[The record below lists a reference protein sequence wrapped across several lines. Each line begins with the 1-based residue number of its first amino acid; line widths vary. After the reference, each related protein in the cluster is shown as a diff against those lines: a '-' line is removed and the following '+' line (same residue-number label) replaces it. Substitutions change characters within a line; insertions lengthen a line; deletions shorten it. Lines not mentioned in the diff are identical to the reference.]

1 MEGKI
6 MAAIR
11 RQYVVDENNRRT
23 AVQLD
28 LETFTALENFVED
41 HGLAQYIA
49 EAEEDEVLDRK
60 AAESYYA
67 KLDKAP

>member
-1 MEGKI
+1 

-11 RQYVVDENNRRT
+11 RQYVVDENNRRL

-28 LETFTALENFVED
+28 LETFAALEGFIED

-49 EAEEDEVLDRK
+49 DVEEDEVLDRE

-67 KLDKAP
+67 ELSGMRSPC

>member
-1 MEGKI
+1 

-28 LETFTALENFVED
+28 LETFAALEKFVED

-49 EAEEDEVLDRK
+49 EAEEDDVLDRE

-67 KLDKAP
+67 ELDKAP

>member
-1 MEGKI
+1 

-11 RQYVVDENNRRT
+11 RQYVVDEKNRRV

-28 LETFTALENFVED
+28 LETFAAIEGFIED
-41 HGLAQYIA
+41 YGLAQYIA
-49 EAEEDEVLDRK
+49 EAEDDEVLDRE

-67 KLDKAP
+67 ELDKAP

>member
-1 MEGKI
+1 
-6 MAAIR
+6 MAAIPR
-11 RQYVVDENNRRT
+11 RYVVDENNRRT

-28 LETFTALENFVED
+28 LETFAALEKFVED

-49 EAEEDEVLDRK
+49 QAEEDEILDHE

-67 KLDKAP
+67 TLDKAP